1 MPADFTTEQ
10 LVSLGNRESNRERDG
25 GETQESLQSMN
36 EGGLRVCVCVCG
48 GWRWGERGGMC
59 VMVVCLW
66 YPQDGLFLWPEGSS
80 YGDNW

>member
-36 EGGLRVCVCVCG
+36 EGGLRVCVCVWGVEVG
-48 GWRWGERGGMC
+48 GEGRDVCDGG
-59 VMVVCLW
+59 VSVV
-66 YPQDGLFLWPEGSS
+66 SS
-80 YGDNW
+80 GWSIPLA